1 MNKIIGVLVMYI
13 LMSVSALAYEDFSL
27 RSADPNIK
35 LNLWSNGDKGQGTLE
50 VNYGSMEYRYK
61 LTQTSRNDYT
71 YYGWDYGYTYLTYQA
86 KVTARN
92 TETRKVDRYET
103 IIKGFRSD
111 VWGDNIYLTGIG
123 WIPTENKR

>member
-1 MNKIIGVLVMYI
+1 MKKIIGVLVMCV
-13 LMSVSALAYEDFSL
+13 LMSASALAYKDFSL

-35 LNLWSNGDKGQGTLE
+35 LNIWSNGDKGQGTLE
-50 VNYGSMEYRYK
+50 VTYGSMEYRYK
-61 LTQTSRNDYT
+61 LIQTSRNDYT

-86 KVTARN
+86 KVTVRN

-103 IIKGFRSD
+103 VIKGFCSD

-123 WIPTENKR
+123 WIPTENMR